1 MNEII
6 QKLNN
11 NITYTPRR
19 DTNSSTIYYN
29 IHNVCCCMEKGWIL
43 VSKAR
48 RMTYTLF
55 EYTPKGNTNINRINK
70 YFTISAKAVQNAL
83 KQEVKGESDKRFV
96 TELKVQT
103 LKDGEV
109 VKIVDLNTNKEIAA

>member
-1 MNEII
+1 
-6 QKLNN
+6 
-11 NITYTPRR
+11 
-19 DTNSSTIYYN
+19 
-29 IHNVCCCMEKGWIL
+29 MEKGWIL